1 MPYAIFAD
9 QESIDLLDAAAEM
22 MAAALAARSRRVDD
36 DNVIS
41 RSVDMSRIKMATL
54 RQQFRRAPLI
64 EFHEFEPE
72 ERQKLFDLFAM
83 LHADGGD
90 QQNDAIFKAI
100 RVLVLRSGKKEPLAL
115 GKDPWKD
122 ENLSFPKVGK
132 CSESAI

>member
-41 RSVDMSRIKMATL
+41 RSVDMSRIKIATL
-54 RQQFRRAPLI
+54 RQQFRSAPLI
-64 EFHEFEPE
+64 EFHEFETE
-72 ERQKLFDLFAM
+72 ERQRLFDLFAM
-83 LHADGGD
+83 LQADGGEA
-90 QQNDAIFKAI
+90 QNDAIFKAI
-100 RVLVLRSGKKEPLAL
+100 RVLVLRSGKKEPLSL

-122 ENLSFPKVGK
+122 ENLSFPKVGG
-132 CSESAI
+132 CSESAV

>member
-41 RSVDMSRIKMATL
+41 RSVDMSRIKIATL
-54 RQQFRRAPLI
+54 RQQFRTAPLI
-64 EFHEFEPE
+64 EFSEFEPDE
-72 ERQKLFDLFAM
+72 KTKLFDLFTM
-83 LHADGGD
+83 LQSDGGES
-90 QQNDAIFKAI
+90 QNDAIFKAI
-100 RVLVLRSGKKEPLAL
+100 RLLVLRSGKKEPLAL

-122 ENLSFPKVGK
+122 ENLSFPRVGG
-132 CSESAI
+132 CTESAV